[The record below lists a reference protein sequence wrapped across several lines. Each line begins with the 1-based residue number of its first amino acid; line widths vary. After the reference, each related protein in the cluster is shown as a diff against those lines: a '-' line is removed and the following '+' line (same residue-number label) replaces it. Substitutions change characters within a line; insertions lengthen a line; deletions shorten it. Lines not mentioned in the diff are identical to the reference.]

1 MLLVLALYETFGK
14 EMYNVSS
21 VFTILKQGVSYLK
34 SFLAN
39 VNAGNGMSL
48 DMLGR
53 GSGSRLEPLL
63 EGAF

>member
-1 MLLVLALYETFGK
+1 M
-14 EMYNVSS
+14 
-21 VFTILKQGVSYLK
+21 FTILKQGVGYLK

-48 DMLGR
+48 DTLGR

-63 EGAF
+63 EGTILD

>member
-1 MLLVLALYETFGK
+1 MVALNEMFEKET
-14 EMYNVSS
+14 YNVSS

-48 DMLGR
+48 DTLGR
-53 GSGSRLEPLL
+53 GAGPRLEPLL
-63 EGAF
+63 EGTF